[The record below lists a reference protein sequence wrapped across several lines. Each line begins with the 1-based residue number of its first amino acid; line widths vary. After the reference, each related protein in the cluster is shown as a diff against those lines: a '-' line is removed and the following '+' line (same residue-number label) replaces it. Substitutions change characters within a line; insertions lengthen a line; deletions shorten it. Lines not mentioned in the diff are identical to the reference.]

1 MERHAGDFGNIE
13 ANSEGVADFEKEI
26 PHGTSLFG
34 ENSIKGRTL
43 VIHAKEDT
51 FIQPTGGSGARL
63 VCGILEGFF
72 YFLFIMYTSLSHIFF
87 FRCNNG

>member
-72 YFLFIMYTSLSHIFF
+72 LLSFYYVYYFVSYFLL
-87 FRCNNG
+87 